1 MSAVITLTT
10 DDVARRATERLA
22 RLLAQAQ
29 GYRDKA
35 QAEIA
40 RIVPTHPWAQMISM
54 LVNDAY
60 AVREL
65 SDLCFGVL
73 DVEAGTCIFEAVMEA
88 AETLSD
94 MAHTARLA
102 SIGRAPAMPA
112 EALS

>member
-29 GYRDKA
+29 GYCDKA

-40 RIVPTHPWAQMISM
+40 RIVPSHPWAQMIST
-54 LVNDAY
+54 LINDVY

-65 SDLCFGVL
+65 SDLCLGAL
-73 DVEAGTCIFEAVMEA
+73 DLEAGERIFEAVMET
-88 AETLSD
+88 AEALSN

-102 SIGRAPAMPA
+102 AIGRTSATPA
-112 EALS
+112 EAQS